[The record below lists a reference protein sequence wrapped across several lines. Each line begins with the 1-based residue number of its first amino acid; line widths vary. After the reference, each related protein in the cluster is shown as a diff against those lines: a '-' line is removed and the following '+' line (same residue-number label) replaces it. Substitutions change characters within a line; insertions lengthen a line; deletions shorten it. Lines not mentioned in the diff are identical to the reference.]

1 MPHPRKK
8 PSFLDKLTGAV
19 PVDDHYDD
27 TYEYEEP
34 QHRGRYATE
43 GHPMQHHQQ
52 SQGVAH
58 EWHGGDDEEDDA
70 DGQLAVDV
78 YQTPDEIVVRTIVAG
93 IDPEELDIS
102 ISRDMVVIKGAREDE
117 AECAEDDFFHKELYW
132 GSFSRSV
139 LLPAEI
145 EVEEAE
151 AHAHQGLLTIHLPK
165 IDKEKQRKI
174 MVKSK

>member
-1 MPHPRKK
+1 MPQRK
-8 PSFLDKLTGAV
+8 PSFLDRLTGAV

-27 TYEYEEP
+27 AYEHDDDYVTPRNRHVRPPQDHEHEP
-34 QHRGRYATE
+34 EQHE
-43 GHPMQHHQQ
+43 
-52 SQGVAH
+52 H
-58 EWHGGDDEEDDA
+58 EWLGGDDDA

-78 YQTPDEIVVRTIVAG
+78 YQTPDEIVVRSIVAG
-93 IDPEELDIS
+93 IDPEDLTIS

-145 EVEEAE
+145 EVEEATAD
-151 AHAHQGLLTIHLPK
+151 AHHGLLIIHLPK
-165 IDKEKQRKI
+165 IDKEKQITITVGK
-174 MVKSK
+174 K

>member
-1 MPHPRKK
+1 MRQRK
-8 PSFLDKLTGAV
+8 PSFLDRLTGAV
-19 PVDDHYDD
+19 PVDDQYDD
-27 TYEYEEP
+27 AYERDDVYEQP
-34 QHRGRYATE
+34 QHPRGQAL
-43 GHPMQHHQQ
+43 PPAHHETRGQQ
-52 SQGVAH
+52 WLG
-58 EWHGGDDEEDDA
+58 EEDDA

-102 ISRDMVVIKGAREDE
+102 ISRDMVVIKGSRHDE
-117 AECAEDDFFHKELYW
+117 AECAEDDFFHKELFW

-139 LLPAEI
+139 LLPAEV

-151 AHAHQGLLTIHLPK
+151 AHAEHGLLVLHLPK

-174 MVKSK
+174 KVSSK

>member
-1 MPHPRKK
+1 MRQKK
-8 PSFLDKLTGAV
+8 PSFLDRLTGAV
-19 PVDDHYDD
+19 PVDDQYDD
-27 TYEYEEP
+27 AYEQNIPYEHSRQAPPRSTVATPPNRP
-34 QHRGRYATE
+34 QH
-43 GHPMQHHQQ
+43 QHTQ
-52 SQGVAH
+52 
-58 EWHGGDDEEDDA
+58 EWMEDEDET

-102 ISRDMVVIKGAREDE
+102 ISRDMVVIKGRRDDG
-117 AECAEDDFFHKELYW
+117 AECGEDDFFHKELYW

-151 AHAHQGLLTIHLPK
+151 ASAQHGLLEIHLPK

-174 MVKSK
+174 KVGKK